1 MPKWMAEVM
10 VSRGGAAPCERGVGL
25 GALGGVAPCGC
36 GVVHEA
42 SGGSALCSRGGLR
55 ALCSGVVLCGG
66 ADGYGALGGSALCG
80 AAHSFHGFAVA
91 SDCYFSVT
99 VKIFHGVSFLQSD
112 LLLSICRV
120 LLQFLLDL
128 SSQCF
133 YKSSAILG
141 LLQREVL
148 LHPSDYSC
156 DVGYLF
162 FGILL
167 PFYPCIVRVEQIML
181 LRSNGKL
188 RGTNLLSPVTPT
200 SRSTAQQLTSNW
212 CHFRGDSRRSFPV
225 RQAVSIPW

>member
-1 MPKWMAEVM
+1 MALFYV
-10 VSRGGAAPCERGVGL
+10 
-25 GALGGVAPCGC
+25 
-36 GVVHEA
+36 
-42 SGGSALCSRGGLR
+42 
-55 ALCSGVVLCGG
+55 

-99 VKIFHGVSFLQSD
+99 VKIFHGVSFLQSEYLFFIGS

-133 YKSSAILG
+133 YKSSAILS

-167 PFYPCIVRVEQIML
+167 PF
-181 LRSNGKL
+181 
-188 RGTNLLSPVTPT
+188 
-200 SRSTAQQLTSNW
+200 
-212 CHFRGDSRRSFPV
+212 
-225 RQAVSIPW
+225 VSK